1 MKISIL
7 ALAAS
12 SLAIGFMSETTDVV
26 LATMKGSSGAV
37 RVNKHDFDADQ
48 EKPTS
53 ERQYGEYKGKD
64 EPEQSAV
71 GVSPQAFDALEGVR
85 PQAAPSAP
93 NFNGGAPEAKP
104 VIDEQKGA
112 VAPSVPSANSR
123 LVMKDGNK
131 FFVVD
136 GMGAK
141 LTAEVVGGE
150 IDEDGYKSEK
160 AAQDAIA
167 RLPR

>member
-1 MKISIL
+1 MKVSIF
-7 ALAAS
+7 ALIAS
-12 SLAIGFMSETTDVV
+12 SLAVGFMSETCDVIY
-26 LATMKGSSGAV
+26 ATLKGSPDAI
-37 RVNKHDFDADQ
+37 RVNKDDYDADQ
-48 EKPTS
+48 EKPTG
-53 ERQYGEYKGKD
+53 ERQYGKYAGKD
-64 EPEQSAV
+64 EPEQSV
-71 GVSPQAFDALEGVR
+71 IGDTSQSFDSLDGVR

-93 NFNGGAPEAKP
+93 NFTNGEDGTKP

-112 VAPSVPSANSR
+112 VAPTVPSANSR

-141 LTAEVVGGE
+141 LTAEAVGGD

>member
-1 MKISIL
+1 MKFSIL

-26 LATMKGSSGAV
+26 LATMKGSLDPV

-48 EKPTS
+48 EKPEA

-64 EPEQSAV
+64 EPEQ
-71 GVSPQAFDALEGVR
+71 PL
-85 PQAAPSAP
+85 PITAPA
-93 NFNGGAPEAKP
+93 
-104 VIDEQKGA
+104 
-112 VAPSVPSANSR
+112 VPSANSR
-123 LVMKDGNK
+123 LVMKDGDK

-136 GMGAK
+136 GMGGK
-141 LTAEVVGGE
+141 LTADAVGGD
-150 IDEDGYKSEK
+150 IDEKGYKSEK

>member
-12 SLAIGFMSETTDVV
+12 SLAIGFMSEVTDVV
-26 LATMKGSSGAV
+26 LATLKGSSDPV
-37 RVNKHDFDADQ
+37 RVNKSDFDADQ
-48 EKPTS
+48 EKPTG
-53 ERQYGEYKGKD
+53 ERQYGKYAGKD
-64 EPEQSAV
+64 EPEQSIA
-71 GVSPQAFDALEGVR
+71 GVDMRGFDALEGVR

-93 NFNGGAPEAKP
+93 NFNGGAPEVKP
-104 VIDEQKGA
+104 LIDEQKGA
-112 VAPSVPSANSR
+112 VAPAVPSANSR

-141 LTAEVVGGE
+141 LTAEAVGGD

>member
-7 ALAAS
+7 ALLVS
-12 SLAIGFMSETTDVV
+12 SLAMGFMSEVTDVV
-26 LATMKGSSGAV
+26 LATMKGSSDPV
-37 RVNKHDFDADQ
+37 RVNKDDFDADQ
-48 EKPTS
+48 EKPTG

-64 EPEQSAV
+64 APEQSAA
-71 GVSPQAFDALEGVR
+71 GVSAQPFDALEGVR

-93 NFNGGAPEAKP
+93 NFTGGESTVKP
-104 VIDEQKGA
+104 VMDEQKGA
-112 VAPSVPSANSR
+112 VAPAVPSANSR
-123 LVMKDGNK
+123 LVMKDGDK

-136 GMGAK
+136 GMGGK
-141 LTAEVVGGE
+141 LTADAVGGD
-150 IDEDGYKSEK
+150 IDEKGYKSEK

>member
-1 MKISIL
+1 MKISIF

-12 SLAIGFMSETTDVV
+12 SLAIGFMPETSDVV
-26 LATMKGSSGAV
+26 FATMKGSSGAV

-48 EKPTS
+48 EKPES
-53 ERQYGEYKGKD
+53 ERQYGKYKGNSQ
-64 EPEQSAV
+64 PEQSSA
-71 GVSPQAFDALEGVR
+71 GVV
-85 PQAAPSAP
+85 PSAP
-93 NFNGGAPEAKP
+93 DFSSGETVAKP
-104 VIDEQKGA
+104 VMDEQKGA

-141 LTAEVVGGE
+141 LTAEAVGGD

>member
-7 ALAAS
+7 ALAAAS
-12 SLAIGFMSETTDVV
+12 VAIGFMSEICDVV
-26 LATMKGSSGAV
+26 YATQKGSSDPV
-37 RVNKHDFDADQ
+37 RVNKDEFDADQ
-48 EKPTS
+48 EKPVG
-53 ERQYGEYKGKD
+53 ERQYSEYKGKD
-64 EPEQSAV
+64 EPEQSTAGTV
-71 GVSPQAFDALEGVR
+71 TPSLEGVR

-93 NFNGGAPEAKP
+93 NFTGGEATVKP
-104 VIDEQKGA
+104 VIDEVKGA
-112 VAPSVPSANSR
+112 IAPTVPSENSR

-131 FFVVD
+131 FFVVN
-136 GMGAK
+136 GMGEK
-141 LTAEVVGGE
+141 LTAEAVGGD